1 MPRLQL
7 PKFLQS
13 KLEKEILKEKDAAAR
28 EGLTEDNFFTYSYHC
43 NAIGRDKRR
52 EVVNSKETR
61 TKLEGDS
68 KGKTSTKKHF
78 HSYCSIATEQH

>member
-13 KLEKEILKEKDAAAR
+13 KLEKEKQTEKDTPISSLSPLEKEILKEKDAAAR

-43 NAIGRDKRR
+43 NAIG
-52 EVVNSKETR
+52 
-61 TKLEGDS
+61 
-68 KGKTSTKKHF
+68 
-78 HSYCSIATEQH
+78 

>member
-7 PKFLQS
+7 PKFLQN

-43 NAIGRDKRR
+43 NAIG
-52 EVVNSKETR
+52 
-61 TKLEGDS
+61 
-68 KGKTSTKKHF
+68 
-78 HSYCSIATEQH
+78 